1 MYSRGLVKTEVNA
14 LGAAAAYT
22 RDGMGNVTIMTDA
35 DGNVVEY
42 SYNTLNLVENINYG
56 DHAANYV
63 YDKTGALVEMTDRSG
78 VTVFT
83 LDALKRL
90 AAADA
95 NGRVTGY
102 AYDNIGNVTQITYP
116 DAGVVTYA
124 YDAESRITKVTDADS
139 AETAYTYDLA
149 GNVKSMVY
157 PTGQRNEYTYND
169 LGQLTEMKEILG
181 GSTQKQ
187 HTYSYSDTG
196 NVLSEQT
203 STVGFNKDAVSKM
216 YQYDA
221 AGQLTQT
228 TDARYGTTKYQYDTA
243 GNLIRETN
251 GADVTDYRY
260 NKLNQLVSKTTP
272 EGSFVYEYDKRG
284 NLIVEKQGGTV
295 MYTYEYDASNRMV
308 KGVNVSTDETSEYI
322 YNGLGMRVANVQTT
336 QNASYGARSGD
347 NNGIG
352 GNSGGSVLIG
362 DMNVY
367 ALDGRPV
374 GVQRTFMD
382 NFGLTRQSKPAI
394 INREYVIDYTN
405 PYNRDLMVYEEGSYV
420 TSYTY
425 GLGLNRISQTV
436 MNYPNKTE
444 VGIEGQNSYTD
455 LAMEK
460 YAKLYFHQDR
470 LGSTIRMTRENGTT
484 IAWAD
489 YDEWGKPRSPRDHS
503 MNMAGVDN
511 AIGFT
516 SYTYDVVLDKY
527 FAQARMYDANNR
539 RFAQEDPI
547 RDGANW
553 YTYAGNSPIV
563 FVDPTGKVAVEL
575 SVMLVLAVGTVMIVS
590 AAWLYTPEGQRALIS
605 GATALFDGSIIVGMP
620 RTENAQEVVARLKGD
635 ANSGTGS
642 SQSTGGNMP
651 GSPRPPKRSS
661 IEKAIRKLNQQ
672 VNDHIDKLE
681 KYIKNPDAYDNLELL
696 KNAKNQL
703 ERDSIINRRIG
714 HLQHEIETFTKQIV
728 NYTKELSNYIK

>member
-1 MYSRGLVKTEVNA
+1 
-14 LGAAAAYT
+14 
-22 RDGMGNVTIMTDA
+22 MGNVTIMTDA

-42 SYNTLNLVENINYG
+42 SYNTLNLVESINYG
-56 DHAANYV
+56 NHAANYV

-90 AAADA
+90 TAADA

-102 AYDNIGNVTQITYP
+102 TYDNIGNITQITYP
-116 DAGVVTYA
+116 DAGAGAGVVTYA
-124 YDAESRITKVTDADS
+124 YDNESRITKVTDADS
-139 AETAYTYDLA
+139 AETIYTYDLA

-169 LGQLTEMKEILG
+169 LGQLTELKEIFN

-203 STVGFNKDAVSKM
+203 HTIGFNKDAVSKM

-221 AGQLTQT
+221 AGQLVQT
-228 TDARYGTTKYQYDTA
+228 TDMRYGVTKYQYDTA

-272 EGSFVYEYDKRG
+272 EGAFVYEYDKRG
-284 NLIVEKQGGTV
+284 NLIAEKQGGTEL
-295 MYTYEYDASNRMV
+295 YTYEYDASNRMV

-322 YNGLGMRVANVQTT
+322 YNGLGMRIANIQTT
-336 QNASYGARSGD
+336 QNVSYGSRNIS
-347 NNGIG
+347 
-352 GNSGGSVLIG
+352 NSQGSELIG
-362 DMNVY
+362 HMDFF
-367 ALDGRPV
+367 ALVDRPV
-374 GVQRTFMD
+374 DVQKTFAD

-405 PYNRDLMVYEEGSYV
+405 PYNRDLAVYEEGSYV

-444 VGIEGQNSYTD
+444 IGIEGQNSYTD
-455 LAMEK
+455 LAVEK
-460 YAKLYFHQDR
+460 YSKLYFHQDR

-489 YDEWGKPRSPRDHS
+489 YDEWGVPRSPRDFD

-516 SYTYDVVLDKY
+516 SYTYDVVLDKF
-527 FAQARMYDANNR
+527 FAQARMYDANSR
-539 RFAQEDPI
+539 RFMASDPI
-547 RDGANW
+547 KDGVNW
-553 YTYAGNSPIV
+553 YVYCGNNSIL
-563 FVDPTGKVAVEL
+563 FVDPLG
-575 SVMLVLAVGTVMIVS
+575 LV
-590 AAWLYTPEGQRALIS
+590 
-605 GATALFDGSIIVGMP
+605 
-620 RTENAQEVVARLKGD
+620 
-635 ANSGTGS
+635 
-642 SQSTGGNMP
+642 
-651 GSPRPPKRSS
+651 
-661 IEKAIRKLNQQ
+661 
-672 VNDHIDKLE
+672 
-681 KYIKNPDAYDNLELL
+681 
-696 KNAKNQL
+696 
-703 ERDSIINRRIG
+703 
-714 HLQHEIETFTKQIV
+714 
-728 NYTKELSNYIK
+728 